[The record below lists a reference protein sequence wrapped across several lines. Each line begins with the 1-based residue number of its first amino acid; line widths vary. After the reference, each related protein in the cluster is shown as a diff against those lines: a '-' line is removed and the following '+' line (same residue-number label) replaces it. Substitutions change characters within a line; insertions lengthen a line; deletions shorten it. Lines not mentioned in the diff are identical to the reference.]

1 MKVMLLVEKL
11 FALHDRICRWMP
23 TVRVTL
29 NERKRKRFFHL
40 VEILLVLG
48 SQSWKYKRH
57 PINIELPEQ

>member
-1 MKVMLLVEKL
+1 MQ
-11 FALHDRICRWMP
+11 